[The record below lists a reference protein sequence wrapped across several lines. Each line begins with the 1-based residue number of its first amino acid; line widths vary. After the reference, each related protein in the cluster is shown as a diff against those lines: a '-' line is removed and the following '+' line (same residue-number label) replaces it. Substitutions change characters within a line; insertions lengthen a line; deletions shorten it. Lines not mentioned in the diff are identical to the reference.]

1 MRKLTREV
9 KIGNA
14 FNNGLTI
21 GGNNPIAI
29 QSMCNTKTSDV
40 ASTVNQIKQ
49 LEKVGCN
56 IIRVAVFDYNDALA
70 IKEIKKQI
78 SIPIVADIHFDYKLA
93 LASIE
98 SGVDKLRINP
108 GNIGSI
114 DKIKQVVDKCKEHN
128 IPIRIGVNM
137 GSLDKEIESIFGRTP
152 KALVESAKKH
162 VKILEDL
169 DFYDIVISLKAS
181 NVITTIEAYELAS
194 QEFDYPLHIGVTE
207 AGTTFCGLIKSG
219 VGLGKLLLE
228 GIGDTIRISL
238 TDDPVK
244 EVLAAKEL
252 LSSIGMYD
260 KITIT
265 SCPTCGRTQTDLIPL
280 VSEMDE
286 FIQGLPNIKLHVA
299 MMGCAVN
306 GPGEAKD
313 ADIGI
318 ACGKDEAL
326 LFKKGMIIK
335 KIPKVLIVPT
345 LKQEILDYINNEVNN
360 LNKNK

>member
-1 MRKLTREV
+1 
-9 KIGNA
+9 
-14 FNNGLTI
+14 
-21 GGNNPIAI
+21 
-29 QSMCNTKTSDV
+29 
-40 ASTVNQIKQ
+40 
-49 LEKVGCN
+49 
-56 IIRVAVFDYNDALA
+56 
-70 IKEIKKQI
+70 
-78 SIPIVADIHFDYKLA
+78 
-93 LASIE
+93 
-98 SGVDKLRINP
+98 
-108 GNIGSI
+108 
-114 DKIKQVVDKCKEHN
+114 
-128 IPIRIGVNM
+128 M
-137 GSLDKEIESIFGRTP
+137 GSLDKEIESIYSRTP

-162 VKILEDL
+162 VKILEDF
-169 DFYDIVISLKAS
+169 DFYNIVISLKAS

-194 QEFDYPLHIGVTE
+194 KEFDYPLHIGVTE
-207 AGTTFCGLIKSG
+207 AGTTFSGLIKSG

-244 EVLAAKEL
+244 EVLASKEL
-252 LSSIGMYD
+252 LSSIGLYN

-280 VSEMDE
+280 VNEMDE

-326 LFKKGMIIK
+326 LFKKGII
-335 KIPKVLIVPT
+335 IIF
-345 LKQEILDYINNEVNN
+345 
-360 LNKNK
+360 KNR